1 MADEQRDAAA
11 NKTTRNATITAPNQH
26 EMDITKLGNPVGDQ
40 SASQIGLTTF
50 AVELPREKSWK
61 EPPAGAQSLIL
72 ADDHHATDTEWTTVQ
87 YRMNPNQS
95 TIKKSSNMLKEGSNK
110 RTGHYNRQDNTEKK
124 MDTKKRFQSMQHTQ
138 PQMLTDTNDDTHMTI
153 AEKIKLRGATAVEK
167 AIEVMTPVTIEFL
180 VPKNTKVFHIR
191 SKATQLFTKIK
202 ETDNDLKISVLNK
215 NTKWNVNEI
224 PSGKEFENLFNAQYK
239 TSARGAGRAKIKC
252 NLHTRSKFATIK

>member
-61 EPPAGAQSLIL
+61 EPPAGAKSLIV
-72 ADDHHATDTEWTTVQ
+72 ADKHHANDKEWTTVQ
-87 YRMNPNQS
+87 QRANPSQHTN
-95 TIKKSSNMLKEGSNK
+95 KKSNNMTKEGSNK
-110 RTGHYNRQDNTEKK
+110 RIGNYQRNDIAEKK
-124 MDTKKRFQSMQHTQ
+124 QDIKKRFQARQHTQ
-138 PQMLTDTNDDTHMTI
+138 PQLSTDVDDETHMTI

-167 AIEVMTPVTIEFL
+167 AVEVMTPVTIEFL

-191 SKATQLFTKIK
+191 SEAT
-202 ETDNDLKISVLNK
+202 
-215 NTKWNVNEI
+215 
-224 PSGKEFENLFNAQYK
+224 
-239 TSARGAGRAKIKC
+239 
-252 NLHTRSKFATIK
+252 